1 MVMDLVEIDLAIYS
15 SVGGRLPKKF
25 VWSIL
30 PAFKKPLPY

>member
-15 SVGGRLPKKF
+15 SVGRILPEKL